1 MAGNAFSES
10 CVIRLLYFS
19 YSSVGCRPV
28 SNLRSLQMPE
38 RCRSVALP
46 TARGQFA
53 ILEAEPTRGVSDRRP
68 ALLLPGYTGSKENF
82 LPMLEPLA
90 AAGRTVVAV
99 DLRGQ
104 YQSPHAADVA
114 GYSADALATDVLAI
128 ADAVGDG
135 GGVHLVGH
143 SLGGLIAR
151 ETVLKRTTGFLSL
164 TLLGSGPGSIDNE
177 RAAELRN
184 LLSLAG
190 SGGADGELRL
200 SDKARLA
207 SVIRRSWTE
216 RHEPQA
222 RAEGTGEHVIA
233 FLRERAL
240 RTCPISLMVLAQYLL
255 TCPDRT
261 DELAT
266 VVAGGLPT
274 QVVYGENDDAW
285 PPDVQDLMAK
295 RLGAQRACIPGAAHS
310 PAIDAPVTTA
320 STLTEF
326 WNDAERRLPTVHH
339 CGRSRQATA
348 AAS

>member
-1 MAGNAFSES
+1 
-10 CVIRLLYFS
+10 
-19 YSSVGCRPV
+19 
-28 SNLRSLQMPE
+28 MPE

-46 TARGQFA
+46 TARGALA

-68 ALLLPGYTGSKENF
+68 ALLIPGYTGSKENF
-82 LPMLEPLA
+82 LPILEPLA

-104 YQSPHAADVA
+104 YQSPHAADWT
-114 GYSADALATDVLAI
+114 GYTPDALAADVLAI

-151 ETVLKRTTGFLSL
+151 DTVLRRSAGFLSL
-164 TLLGSGPGSIDNE
+164 TLIGSGPGRVDGR

-190 SGGADGELRL
+190 SADGEWRPT
-200 SDKARLA
+200 DKARLA
-207 SVIRRSWTE
+207 AVVKRAWME

-240 RTCPISLMVLAQYLL
+240 RTCPVSLMVLAQYLL
-255 TCPDRT
+255 NCPDRT
-261 DELAT
+261 DELAA
-266 VVAGGLPT
+266 VVTAGLPAL
-274 QVVYGENDDAW
+274 VVYGENDDAW
-285 PPDVQDLMAK
+285 PPAVQDVMAR
-295 RLGAQRACIPGAAHS
+295 RLGAQRACIPSAAHS
-310 PAIDAPVTTA
+310 PAIEAPVTTA

-326 WNDAERRLPTVHH
+326 WNAAERQRPTVHH
-339 CGRSRQATA
+339 CGRTRQATA
-348 AAS
+348 TAS